1 MPEEPSEQEPPQSA
15 PALSVPEVST
25 PGPEAPLEPGRPTM
39 DLLDI
44 DVRGM
49 TWSEVPLAVRSDVEQ
64 KDE

>member
-1 MPEEPSEQEPPQSA
+1 
-15 PALSVPEVST
+15 
-25 PGPEAPLEPGRPTM
+25 M